1 MDMKIGLTFACLNMK
16 KLAKIKRIRTRK
28 HRFPE
33 GKQPNLSIVYRVLQ
47 KKTNFMQS
55 EVCLQSEANDNTF
68 AFLLFY

>member
-16 KLAKIKRIRTRK
+16 KLAKIKRIRTR
-28 HRFPE
+28 
-33 GKQPNLSIVYRVLQ
+33 KQPNLSIVYRVLQ